1 MKKLLLSLFALTFLF
16 TVAASAQDQPAQ
28 EEIQPTEE
36 MTQPID
42 EAQPTD
48 EVQPADEIVEQDDV
62 VEEPTTAMGNQQ
74 EVQFDQLPDAVKSAF
89 EGSDYAMWQ
98 VQTVYEMAPEEGTD
112 ETKYEIVVTDGSTE
126 ETVTYNQDGEQ
137 L

>member
-28 EEIQPTEE
+28 EEIQPAEE
-36 MTQPID
+36 MTQPTD
-42 EAQPTD
+42 EA
-48 EVQPADEIVEQDDV
+48 QPADEIVEEDAV
-62 VEEPTTAMGNQQ
+62 LEEPTTAMGNQQ

-98 VQTVYEMAPEEGTD
+98 VQTVYELAPEEGID

-126 ETVTYNQDGEQ
+126 EIVTYNQDGEQ

>member
-36 MTQPID
+36 MTQPTD
-42 EAQPTD
+42 EAQPAE
-48 EVQPADEIVEQDDV
+48 EVIQEDVV
-62 VEEPTTAMGNQQ
+62 VEEPTTAMSNQQ

-112 ETKYEIVVTDGSTE
+112 ETKYEIIVTDGSTE

>member
-36 MTQPID
+36 MTQPTD

-48 EVQPADEIVEQDDV
+48 EVIQEDVV

-112 ETKYEIVVTDGSTE
+112 ETKYEIIVTDGSTE